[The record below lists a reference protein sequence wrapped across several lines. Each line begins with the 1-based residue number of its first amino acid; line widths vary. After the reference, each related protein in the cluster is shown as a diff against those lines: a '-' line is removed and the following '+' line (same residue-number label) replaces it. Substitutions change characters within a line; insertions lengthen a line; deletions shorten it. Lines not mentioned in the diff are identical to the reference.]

1 MNSSVQ
7 TEQRINWFS
16 LLTIWFGGLISVPSL
31 LIGSTLIAGLSFYE
45 ALFAGLIGFSVVC
58 LFMCLESVAAVDTRL
73 TTVQLASSA
82 FGRNGA
88 NILVGLVVGA
98 SCLGWFGVQ
107 SNIAGASF
115 SKIMAL
121 SFDLHIPAAA
131 STIFWGTVMMLTAV
145 FGFKYLK
152 VFNYIAVPCK
162 ILLIVYGLIVSFQGR
177 SFSTVTTYQPTTHID
192 FIVAVGLCIGFF
204 SVGGVISPDYSRFAK
219 TRKDAI
225 IGSVLGL
232 LPAALMLMAVG
243 SILAIFQGTYDIV
256 EIFAKMGYP
265 AAALAVLII
274 ATWTTNVMNA
284 YSSGLALNQL
294 LHWPERRQHL
304 SIIVAGVLGTA
315 LGAMGILGKFMS
327 FLMILTVTIPPVAG
341 VLISDYWIARTYAP
355 DKLQAFN
362 WKGLVAWACGVAVM
376 LLLENPIKN
385 VLGILVSLV
394 MYYIFQINARKSRA
408 AAGLTAL
415 TCAGD
420 KSIRPG

>member
-1 MNSSVQ
+1 MSSSID
-7 TEQRINWFS
+7 TEKRINWFS

-31 LIGSTLIAGLSFYE
+31 LIGSTLIAGLPFYQ
-45 ALFAGLIGFSVVC
+45 ALLAGLIGFSVVC

-73 TTVQLASSA
+73 TTVQLASSS

-115 SKIMAL
+115 SKIMEMA
-121 SFDLHIPAAA
+121 FQVRIPAPA
-131 STIFWGTVMMLTAV
+131 STVFWGLVMMLTAV

-162 ILLIVYGLIVSFQGR
+162 IFLIVYGLIVSFQGR
-177 SFSTVTTYQPTTHID
+177 SFATVTHYQPTAPID
-192 FIVAVGLCIGFF
+192 FVVAVGLCIGFF
-204 SVGGVISPDYSRFAK
+204 SVGGVISPDYSRFAR

-225 IGSVLGL
+225 LSSVLGL

-256 EIFAKMGYP
+256 EIFARMGQP
-265 AAALAVLII
+265 ALALAVLII

-284 YSSGLALNQL
+284 YSSGLAINQL
-294 LHWPERRQHL
+294 LHWPDRWRHL
-304 SIIVAGVLGTA
+304 STIIAGVLGTV

-341 VLISDYWIARTYAP
+341 VLIADYWVARTYTP
-355 DKLQAFN
+355 DSRRAFN
-362 WKGLVAWACGVAVM
+362 WTGLFAWASGVAVM
-376 LLLENPIKN
+376 LWLENPIKN
-385 VLGILVSLV
+385 VLGILVSLLV
-394 MYYIFQINARKSRA
+394 YCVLQA
-408 AAGLTAL
+408 
-415 TCAGD
+415 CAKQAPRRVGD
-420 KSIRPG
+420 KTDPAAVMDAHIL